1 MSSLPDVLRID
12 QRPKTLKEMALERV
26 RNAVIEGAFE
36 PGQRLVERQLCERL
50 GVSRS
55 VVREVIRHLESE
67 GLVETLPN
75 RGPRV
80 CRLDRETAQE
90 IYQIRALLEPAAA
103 AACARLAS
111 PGTVDMLEA
120 ALTQLNRAH
129 ETRDSLA
136 ALAATTRFYEII
148 FTTGAKHVA
157 WEMVQRLNGRISR
170 LRAMTLASEG
180 RHAAGIKRLRQIQ
193 TAIGQHDPERAA
205 EACRRHVAEA
215 AEIAAGLIVD

>member
-1 MSSLPDVLRID
+1 MSSLPDVLKID
-12 QRPKTLKEMALERV
+12 RRPTTLKEMALQRV
-26 RNAVIEGAFE
+26 RNAVIEGVFE

-103 AACARLAS
+103 AACARLAT
-111 PGTVDMLEA
+111 PGTVDLLED
-120 ALTQLNRAH
+120 ALTHLNRAH
-129 ETRDSLA
+129 ETRNSLA

-180 RHAAGIKRLRQIQ
+180 RRAAGMKRLGQIQ
-193 TAIGQHDPERAA
+193 KAIAEHDPDRAA

-215 AEIAAGLIVD
+215 AEIASGLIVD